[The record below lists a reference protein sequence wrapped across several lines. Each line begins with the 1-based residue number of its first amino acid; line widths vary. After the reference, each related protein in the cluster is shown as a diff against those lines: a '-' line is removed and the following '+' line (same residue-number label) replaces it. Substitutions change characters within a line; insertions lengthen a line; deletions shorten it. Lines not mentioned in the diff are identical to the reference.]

1 MRRSLL
7 LVSVLLA
14 PALLSACGEDQG
26 PRTPVAIVLTP
37 NAPRVP
43 AGGTRQLTATVVDDE
58 GRAIPDEPMAFES
71 SEPAV
76 VTVNEAGLLTSVGP
90 LGRATITAASGD
102 LSAEVEAEVVPPPSS
117 LFVSPTS
124 LRLVVGEFVQLY
136 IIVTDENGDSIP
148 NPGLTVHIDDA
159 AVAAVSVEGWVE
171 GKQSGLT
178 LVTITSGE
186 HRREVSVAV
195 TP

>member
-43 AGGTRQLTATVVDDE
+43 AGGTRQLTATVVD
-58 GRAIPDEPMAFES
+58 DEPMAFES